1 MDVNAHHFYP
11 TLNWKFQPKRQEK
24 KKEKGKQERE
34 EGRDCE
40 LVRGIQIRKED
51 IKMTLFAN
59 DMKENSKE
67 SKNNYQ
73 TKK

>member
-24 KKEKGKQERE
+24 KKEKGKQEGEKGRE
-34 EGRDCE
+34 CE
-40 LVRGIQIRKED
+40 LVRGTQIRKED